1 MKIPGIGSIVTTA
14 VAVLFVIAIVFGSW
28 YTIDQTERGVILRNG
43 ALVGTAQPGLG
54 FKIPLIDA
62 VEKISIKTA
71 TFSWDKMD
79 TYSYDQQQA
88 LLKVSVTLHAAADKV
103 GELYARFGSLSGAVS
118 QLLAPHVNQQVKVVF
133 GQYTA
138 VRAIQTRAKLNS
150 DIKDAITASL
160 KGSDVLIVESVQL
173 ENIEFSSAYLKSIEQ
188 RMLAEVEV
196 QQLQQNAEREKVQ
209 AQITVTK
216 ANALADALRADARA
230 KSDAAK
236 LAGDGSAYATKVRG
250 EAEASAISAR
260 AAALAANQN
269 LILLVQA
276 ERWNGVLPTTMLPN
290 TSVPMLNL
298 EKIVS
303 K

>member
-1 MKIPGIGSIVTTA
+1 MKLPGIAGFVA
-14 VAVLFVIAIVFGSW
+14 AAFAVLFVLAIAFGSW
-28 YTIDQTERGVILRNG
+28 YTINQTERGVILRNG
-43 ALVGTAQPGLG
+43 ALAGTAQPGLG
-54 FKIPLIDA
+54 FKIPWIDA
-62 VEKISIKTA
+62 VEKVSIKTE
-71 TFSWDKMD
+71 TISWDKMD
-79 TYSYDQQQA
+79 TYSFDQQQA
-88 LLKVSVTLHAAADKV
+88 HLKVSVTLHPSPDKV
-103 GELYARFGSLSGAVS
+103 GELYTRFGGLSGAVN

-150 DIKDAITASL
+150 DIKEAITASL
-160 KGSDVLIVESVQL
+160 IGSDVLVVESVQL

-216 ANALADALRADARA
+216 ANALADALRADAKA
-230 KSDAAK
+230 KADAAK

-250 EAEASAISAR
+250 DAEASAISAR

-276 ERWNGVLPTTMLPN
+276 ERWNGVLPTTMLPGGA
-290 TSVPMLNL
+290 VPMLNL
-298 EKIVS
+298 DKAAQ